1 MTDLVDQMFPPI
13 HKKWTPEYTDFNH
26 WKIPVPEYPLPD
38 LSPPSPTLSARSEMS
53 NRSTLAKLRNFRL
66 LGPRANSINGLPSE
80 RIDENTVHNGQAL
93 ESNRDSDLRQMS
105 SFERLV
111 SGLKRGVSPSSVSRS
126 SYAIDSDS
134 ESEVDDRNQ
143 VDGPK
148 KMRRRSMTSMPGSL
162 DDLDF
167 VIDDGEEDV
176 HWEDGEHYKDGDYD
190 NNGIDEYNDEAYEE
204 LSEEMAMDEDLLVA
218 TEMKKIPFL

>member
-1 MTDLVDQMFPPI
+1 
-13 HKKWTPEYTDFNH
+13 
-26 WKIPVPEYPLPD
+26 
-38 LSPPSPTLSARSEMS
+38 
-53 NRSTLAKLRNFRL
+53 
-66 LGPRANSINGLPSE
+66 
-80 RIDENTVHNGQAL
+80 
-93 ESNRDSDLRQMS
+93 MS

-176 HWEDGEHYKDGDYD
+176 HWEDGEHYKDVDYD
-190 NNGIDEYNDEAYEE
+190 NNGIEYNDGAYGE